1 MQAEKHYTVRNV
13 KVNYIVTLLF
23 SDDSNLSDDHNT
35 FLKKEEFTTKHFDGQ
50 YLRTMQIEPY
60 S

>member
-13 KVNYIVTLLF
+13 KVNDIVTLLF

-35 FLKKEEFTTKHFDGQ
+35 FLKKEEFTTKQF
-50 YLRTMQIEPY
+50 
-60 S
+60 